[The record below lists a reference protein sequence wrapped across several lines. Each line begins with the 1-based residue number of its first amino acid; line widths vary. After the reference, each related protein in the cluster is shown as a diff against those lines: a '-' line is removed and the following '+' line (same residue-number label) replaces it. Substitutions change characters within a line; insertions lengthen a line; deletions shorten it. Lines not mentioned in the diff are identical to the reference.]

1 MSGSKPGERRGGR
14 QKGTRNKAVLE
25 REAIAAAALS
35 EAVALIPPEIIDALS
50 PADFLNVAWRALAKA
65 GEIGSAIAIAKEAA
79 PYFNRKKAPE
89 PSDAPADGQKIVL
102 VENGPDADDEPDED

>member
-14 QKGTRNKAVLE
+14 KVGTRNKAVVE
-25 REAIAAAALS
+25 RERIAAAALS
-35 EAVALIPPEIIDALS
+35 EAVALIPPEIIDTLS

-79 PYFNRKKAPE
+79 PYFNRRLAPE
-89 PSDAPADGQKIVL
+89 PSDVATDGRKVVL